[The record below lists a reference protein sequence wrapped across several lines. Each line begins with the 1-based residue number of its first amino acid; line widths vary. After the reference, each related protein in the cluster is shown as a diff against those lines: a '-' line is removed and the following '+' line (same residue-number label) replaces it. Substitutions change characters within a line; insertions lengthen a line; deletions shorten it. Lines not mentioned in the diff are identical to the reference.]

1 MATITQIEERSG
13 NGGAVKTT
21 DPSSPAFAKP
31 VFTNTNPTKA
41 DLTRWDQLYT
51 SRETSASPSI
61 KQLLA
66 RIRSEASQRNTT
78 GPIGYTK
85 ALDVGAS
92 LLPKL
97 SAAKL
102 KAIPQA
108 TQDRFQAIQQQEA
121 ADLKT
126 WKAVNGQGLAFT
138 FQQLKDTTLNNG
150 TTSPSFS
157 WRDWGVLPPVKD
169 QASRGLCWA
178 FAAVGALES
187 SYKLRNG
194 YLPDLSEMQLADLA
208 LYPESQ
214 ANPDTWSDAFWASRA
229 LLDNVVEDGSVKGLT
244 TEAVEPYCPGR
255 DPIDLGQTF
264 TPRSYGALAIG
275 QVGNSDSVP
284 ASVNAIKQALID
296 HGPITTTL
304 WAAITFM
311 AYRAPRPDAL
321 MGSEVYYDN
330 LTGLGLKSSD
340 VNHAVQIVGWDDNR
354 GPAGAWLIKNS
365 WGTNWGMGGYAW
377 VDVRQPNFG
386 LQTYWVDAPIEALRN
401 SYSFRVAGRSG
412 SDRSESHSGYGSA
425 QVLDGTG
432 PYSSKPGS
440 SLPAER
446 DALTGT
452 EASDLFVL
460 GRRDHSDIDETLLWR
475 NVILYTDLPFTQP
488 FGRRN
493 VATIRELNPV
503 RDRLQLVGNSADYLF
518 NTNANGT
525 LEIYLDSVGRTPG
538 QLDSRDD
545 LLASVAFNNSLAIT
559 PPNARELAEA
569 MRSRS
574 FITYL

>member
-97 SAAKL
+97 SAANL

-108 TQDRFQAIQQQEA
+108 TQDRFKAIQQQEA

-138 FQQLKDTTLNNG
+138 FQQLKDTTLKNG
-150 TTSPSFS
+150 TANPSFS

-321 MGSEVYYDN
+321 MGSEVYYDS

-365 WGTNWGMGGYAW
+365 WGTNWGIGGYAW

-460 GRRDHSDIDETLLWR
+460 GRRDHSDIDETLLWQ
-475 NVILYTDLPFTQP
+475 NVIPYTDLPFTQP